1 MLVKEEDQDYIDL
14 HKYWQILKRR
24 WFLLSIVIFPLLG
37 INGIITFLQ
46 QPIYEAQGK
55 LNFNK
60 QNGASSLTGLDKQLG
75 KLSGLTNTSNPLET
89 EAEVIRSQNILQK
102 TIAELKLR
110 DRDNQ
115 ALLVDNFL
123 QNLRIKSIRGTD
135 VLRLSYQST
144 NPQEA
149 AAVVNSIMGNYL
161 EHNIRSNR
169 AEATAAR
176 EFLLQQ
182 LPEVKAKVLEA
193 EINLRK
199 FKESNNIINLHE
211 ESKAGVESLKEISDE
226 ITKTQAQLVDIDTR
240 SKALQNK
247 LELNSQQ
254 AIALSGLSTST
265 AVQGVLEEYQSLQKQ
280 LATARTRYTDNH
292 PDIIDLY
299 NKILALREQL
309 ATQVFRNLQ
318 GSQSVKERDLQIGQ
332 VKQTLT
338 TKLINSEVERLG
350 LANRVAQLRKEYT
363 IFHRRLSSLP
373 RLEQKQLQIERQ
385 LQIARST
392 YEQLLKRLQEVELLE
407 NQNVGNARILAKAVT
422 PLKPVAPRIIL
433 NLLFGAFFSLILGI
447 GITLLVEAMDKSIR
461 SVEEAKLLLNYPLLG
476 TVPSLNKKEKVDL
489 PLLKIPYCASSYAFE
504 MLQASLNFTTSDKRL
519 EVIVVTSSVPGEG
532 KSFVSSNLG
541 IATAQL
547 GKRVLIID
555 ADMRCPRQH
564 EIWSLHNLTGLSNI
578 LVGQTELKK
587 TVRQKLYNLDILTSG
602 TIPPNPI
609 PLLDSQRIASLIEQA
624 RSNYDFIIIDSP
636 PSVLA
641 PDAQLLGKFADGI
654 LFVVRP
660 GTSDSSAAKN
670 TKRILEQSGQHILG
684 MVVNDINS
692 GDSYGN
698 HYAYQYYTEKIAKNN
713 DSLKLPT

>member
-1 MLVKEEDQDYIDL
+1 MLVKEEDQDYIDI

-24 WFLLSIVIFPLLG
+24 WFLLSIVIFSVSG
-37 INGIITFLQ
+37 ITGIITFLQ

-75 KLSGLTNTSNPLET
+75 ELSGLTNTSNPLKT
-89 EAEVIRSQNILQK
+89 ESEVIRSQNILEK

-115 ALLVDNFL
+115 TLLVDKFL
-123 QNLRIKSIRGTD
+123 QKLRIKSIRGTD

-292 PDIIDLY
+292 PNIIDLY

-332 VKQTLT
+332 VKQNLT
-338 TKLINSEVERLG
+338 TKLVNSEVERLG
-350 LANRVAQLRKEYT
+350 LANRVAQLRKEYA
-363 IFHRRLSSLP
+363 IFHQRLSSLP

-433 NLLFGAFFSLILGI
+433 NLLLGTFFSIILGI
-447 GITLLVEAMDKSIR
+447 AIALLVEAMDKSIR
-461 SVEEAKLLLNYPLLG
+461 SVEEAKLLLDYPLFLM
-476 TVPSLNKKEKVDL
+476 P
-489 PLLKIPYCASSYAFE
+489 
-504 MLQASLNFTTSDKRL
+504 
-519 EVIVVTSSVPGEG
+519 
-532 KSFVSSNLG
+532 
-541 IATAQL
+541 
-547 GKRVLIID
+547 
-555 ADMRCPRQH
+555 
-564 EIWSLHNLTGLSNI
+564 
-578 LVGQTELKK
+578 
-587 TVRQKLYNLDILTSG
+587 
-602 TIPPNPI
+602 
-609 PLLDSQRIASLIEQA
+609 
-624 RSNYDFIIIDSP
+624 
-636 PSVLA
+636 
-641 PDAQLLGKFADGI
+641 
-654 LFVVRP
+654 
-660 GTSDSSAAKN
+660 
-670 TKRILEQSGQHILG
+670 
-684 MVVNDINS
+684 
-692 GDSYGN
+692 
-698 HYAYQYYTEKIAKNN
+698 
-713 DSLKLPT
+713 